1 MKRILTVCSLAHM
14 SFSSD
19 KGLDIAHR
27 LWYTQTKLEHKFYM
41 ETISTRGR
49 LTILLGQR
57 QAITGQRLS
66 LRRLAELADVPKD
79 LVYRLDAGLAH
90 YVDLDAL
97 ARLCHTLECHPN
109 DILVWSDNGSSS
121 PTERSSQSV

>member
-1 MKRILTVCSLAHM
+1 M
-14 SFSSD
+14 
-19 KGLDIAHR
+19 DI
-27 LWYTQTKLEHKFYM
+27 
-41 ETISTRGR
+41 ISTRGR

-79 LVYRLDAGLAH
+79 LVYRLDAGLAR

-97 ARLCHTLECHPN
+97 ARLCRTLDCGLT
-109 DILVWSDNGSSS
+109 DILAWSDNGDSS
-121 PTERSSQSV
+121 PAERSSQSG